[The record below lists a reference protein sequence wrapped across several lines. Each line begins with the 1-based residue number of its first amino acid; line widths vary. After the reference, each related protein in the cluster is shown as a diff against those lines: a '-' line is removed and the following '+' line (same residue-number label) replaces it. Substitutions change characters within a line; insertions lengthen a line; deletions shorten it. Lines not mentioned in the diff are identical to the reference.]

1 MPNNLVLVTH
11 AGFAEG
17 ILSSLKLI
25 MGDPCRTAAV
35 SVTATETVPTVA
47 HMIEEAIDSLDAEN
61 PTVVLTDI
69 PGGSTTQAALLVR
82 QSRPDVVFAA
92 GLNLGM
98 LLEIALLPLT
108 REDAEGNA
116 ALVREAI
123 AASKEGIGLLD
134 DLVPRDGDSPDADS
148 GEL

>member
-25 MGDPCRTAAV
+25 MGDPCETAVV
-35 SVTATETVPTVA
+35 SVTATETIPRVA
-47 HMIEEAIDSLDAEN
+47 SMIEEAIDSLDGSN

-82 QSRPDVVFAA
+82 ENRPDVVFAA

-98 LLEIALLPLT
+98 LLEIALLPLSK
-108 REDAEGNA
+108 DDPEGNA
-116 ALVREAI
+116 AQVREAV

-134 DLVPRDGDSPDADS
+134 DLIPRDDAPLDADS
-148 GEL
+148 DEL